1 MWHGWDKDP
10 AWQKLDPHA
19 SPCSSLENHLG
30 CAQQYMAWPAAPPLR
45 GSGSYVA
52 WNTPPSSF
60 RPPQAAKLAG
70 LVQLQLPLLLQEA
83 CPDLSSPPWASAAPF
98 ASPIT
103 PHYVRKESP
112 PSPLLLPTLNLASP
126 HCQELCRELSITSFN
141 PPNVVIPFY
150 SWGLGHRKVQ

>member
-1 MWHGWDKDP
+1 MAEVGPSCLSLQLPGEPPGMCPAVHG
-10 AWQKLDPHA
+10 LA
-19 SPCSSLENHLG
+19 SCPSPPRLRQLCGLEHSSL
-30 CAQQYMAWPAAPPLR
+30 
-45 GSGSYVA
+45 
-52 WNTPPSSF
+52 SF
-60 RPPQAAKLAG
+60 RPPRAAKLAG

-112 PSPLLLPTLNLASP
+112 PSPLLLLTLNLASP